1 MSAHHH
7 FKFLLQALAV
17 VTKGYLLW
25 FLLIKSSFC
34 LIDFKHIHRTSRLPK
49 QNPFLIAFRCS
60 NDNHLP
66 STIRQHGNTP
76 LCARRTTNQIISR
89 RFEEEYEHQQ
99 ANLTSNVR
107 RLMFRTA
114 LSGIG
119 STFVLGMIHI
129 PPSDAVVERAVGG
142 SESQCQQ
149 RGNCLETL
157 ELDGA
162 IGWTWGG
169 KNRCDASDPKCGT
182 DGKIGDF
189 DGRTAPPVPDLL
201 GNSITHVVEIDFQIG
216 REREQG
222 TLRIG
227 LYGDAHPS
235 LVRPFLDLFDERKGL
250 AITSRLLLDDSHFGA
265 FTSPLYFINGG
276 ALTYIYPNQR
286 IEFGVPSQAAA
297 YARSKGRSKAG
308 EDFVPQ
314 PRPNKVKDDGAFRP
328 HDCAGL
334 FSIPPSG
341 LGYGGSGLESDDQA
355 YASAFQIT
363 ASSVPSMDTEG
374 RKVIGQALD
383 DESMAL
389 IMRLASIPTNKGIK
403 GIVPGLNYGPPLI
416 KVSIEGIRIRE
427 SSTNALA

>member
-1 MSAHHH
+1 MSAYHH
-7 FKFLLQALAV
+7 FKFIIPALVV

-25 FLLIKSSFC
+25 FLLFNPSFC
-34 LIDFKHIHRTSRLPK
+34 LLDFKYLHRTYRLPR
-49 QNPFLIAFRCS
+49 QNPVLVAFRCS

-66 STIRQHGNTP
+66 SNIIRQHGSTP
-76 LCARRTTNQIISR
+76 LCAQRTTNQMISLR
-89 RFEEEYEHQQ
+89 LEEEYDHQQ
-99 ANLTSNVR
+99 ANLPSNVR
-107 RLMFRTA
+107 RHMFRTA

-119 STFVLGMIHI
+119 STLVMGMINI
-129 PPSDAVVERAVGG
+129 APGNAVVERAVGG

-169 KNRCDASDPKCGT
+169 KNRCDASDPKCGI
-182 DGKIGDF
+182 DGKLGDF
-189 DGRTAPPVPDLL
+189 EAPPVPNLL

-216 REREQG
+216 RERERG

-227 LYGDAHPS
+227 LYGDAHPN

-250 AITSRLLLDDSHFGA
+250 AITSRLLLDDSLFGA

-308 EDFVPQ
+308 EGFVPQ
-314 PRPNKVKDDGAFRP
+314 PRPNKVTDDGAFRP

-334 FSIPPSG
+334 FSIPSSG
-341 LGYGGSGLESDDQA
+341 LGYGGNGLESDDQA

-383 DESMAL
+383 NESMAL

-403 GIVPGLNYGPPLI
+403 GVLPGLNYGPPLI
-416 KVSIEGIRIRE
+416 KVSIEGMRIRE